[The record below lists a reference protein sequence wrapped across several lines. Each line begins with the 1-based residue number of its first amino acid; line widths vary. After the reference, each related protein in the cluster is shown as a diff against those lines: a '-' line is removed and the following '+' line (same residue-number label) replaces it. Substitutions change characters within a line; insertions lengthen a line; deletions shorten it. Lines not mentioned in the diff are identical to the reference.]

1 MIGVIIRDPTP
12 LRESFLPN
20 RIIHRDSQI
29 SALRETIRPIIE
41 GTQARHAFIH
51 GPTGTG
57 KTCTSRHVSEGIA
70 SEVGAIHS
78 IYINC
83 WEHSSRYAVLFRIL
97 ESLGPALTAHRKGSA
112 PDELLTVLRKQLE
125 SSGLMVM
132 LDEVDALTDF
142 SILYDLILLER
153 VSVLMLSNQDTAL
166 SGVDERI
173 RSRLSSMENVLFPK
187 YSRDE
192 LIDILKDRAD
202 LGILPDK
209 VPPGLIRKMAESSG
223 GDARA
228 ALSMLRVAAE
238 RAESREL
245 ETIPDEVPDVGRI
258 PEKDVTEHLNEY
270 QRLLLEIIRNR
281 GEIDSATLY
290 KELLSAS
297 SRAGLG
303 KVVDRTFRNYVS
315 ALSDKNLIRIS
326 GTGRWTRYSAQ

>member
-1 MIGVIIRDPTP
+1 LIIRDPTP

-29 SALRETIRPIIE
+29 SALRETLRSLVE
-41 GTQARHAFIH
+41 GTQGRHAFIH

-57 KTCTSRHVSEGIA
+57 KTCTSRHVSEGTA
-70 SEVGAIHS
+70 SEVGS
-78 IYINC
+78 VRSVYINC
-83 WEHSSRYAVLFRIL
+83 WEHSSRYSVLFRIL
-97 ESLGPALTAHRKGSA
+97 ESLGPLLAAHRKGSA
-112 PDELLTVLRKQLE
+112 PDELIMVLRKHLE
-125 SSGLMVM
+125 SSGLVVM

-153 VSVLMLSNQDTAL
+153 VSILMISNRDTAL
-166 SGVDERI
+166 SGVDDRI
-173 RSRLSSMENVLFPK
+173 RSRLSSMENILFPR

-192 LIDILKDRAD
+192 LIDILKDRAE

-209 VPPGLIRKMAESSG
+209 LPPGLIRRMAESSG
-223 GDARA
+223 GDART
-228 ALSMLRVAAE
+228 ALSMLMVVAE
-238 RAESREL
+238 KAESREL
-245 ETIPDEVPDVGRI
+245 ETIPDKIPDVGGI
-258 PEKDVTEHLNEY
+258 PEKDVTEYLNEY
-270 QRLLLEIIRNR
+270 QRILLDIIKSR

-315 ALSDKNLIRIS
+315 ALSDRNLVKIS

>member
-29 SALRETIRPIIE
+29 SALRETLRPLAE
-41 GTQARHAFIH
+41 GTQGRHAFIH

-57 KTCTSRHVSEGIA
+57 KTCTSRYVSEGIA
-70 SEVGAIHS
+70 EETSLQSV
-78 IYINC
+78 YINC
-83 WEHSSRYAVLFRIL
+83 WEYSSRYAVLFRIL
-97 ESLGPALTAHRKGSA
+97 ELTGPALAAHRKGSA
-112 PDELLTVLRKQLE
+112 LDELLAALRKRLE
-125 SSGLMVM
+125 SSGLVVM
-132 LDEVDALTDF
+132 LDEVDALADF

-153 VSVLMLSNQDTAL
+153 VSMLMVSNRDTAL
-166 SGVDERI
+166 SGVDDRI

-192 LIDILKDRAD
+192 LVDILRDRAD
-202 LGILPDK
+202 LGILPGK
-209 VPPGLIRKMAESSG
+209 VPPGLVRKIAESSA
-223 GDARA
+223 GDART

-238 RAESREL
+238 RAESGEL
-245 ETIPDEVPDVGRI
+245 DSISDKIPDVGRI
-258 PEKDVTEHLNEY
+258 PEKDVTEYLNEY
-270 QRLLLEIIRNR
+270 QRLLLEIIRSR

-297 SRAGLG
+297 SRAGLE
-303 KVVDRTFRNYVS
+303 KIVDRTFRNYVS
-315 ALSDKNLIRIS
+315 ALSDRNLVKIS

>member
-1 MIGVIIRDPTP
+1 MIIRDPTP

-20 RIIHRDSQI
+20 RIIHRDSHI
-29 SALRETIRPIIE
+29 SALRETIRPLVE

-57 KTCTSRHVSEGIA
+57 KTCTSRYVSEGIA
-70 SEVGAIHS
+70 EETSLQSV
-78 IYINC
+78 YINC

-97 ESLGPALTAHRKGSA
+97 ESLGSALTAHRKGSA
-112 PDELLTVLRKQLE
+112 PDELILMMRKRLE
-125 SSGLMVM
+125 SSGLVVM

-153 VSVLMLSNQDTAL
+153 VSILMISNRDTAL
-166 SGVDERI
+166 SGVDDRI
-173 RSRLSSMENVLFPK
+173 RSRLSSMENIHFTR

-192 LIDILKDRAD
+192 LIDILRDRAD

-209 VPPGLIRKMAESSG
+209 VPPTLMRRIAESSG

-228 ALSMLRVAAE
+228 ALSMLMVAAE
-238 RAESREL
+238 KAESSGL
-245 ETIPDEVPDVGRI
+245 ETIPDKLPEVGKI
-258 PEKDVTEHLNEY
+258 PEKDLTEHLNEY
-270 QRLLLEIIRNR
+270 QRLLLEIIKER

-290 KELLSAS
+290 KELISAS
-297 SRAGLG
+297 SRAGME
-303 KVVDRTFRNYVS
+303 KIVDRTFRNYVS
-315 ALSDKNLIRIS
+315 ALSDRNLVKIS